1 MDREKEILEIYKN
14 EGIDGLKRVN
24 ATSDEIDKIVNKID
38 DKIKQLNLEEMNNIS
53 NQLSYNFPSDY
64 RDFYSSQI
72 SLHIKPNLFKVGN
85 VEKMISYLFSMDENS
100 KTYIMNFQKFDSEY
114 EKILIPFAEL
124 EFGDLLCFDRNNNE
138 IIYYNH
144 EQDTI
149 QKVADNW
156 QQFRDMLY
164 E

>member
-38 DKIKQLNLEEMNNIS
+38 NKIKQLNLEEMNNIS

-100 KTYIMNFQKFDSEY
+100 KTFIMKCQKFDSSY
-114 EKILIPFAEL
+114 EKELVPFAEL
-124 EFGDLLCFDRNNNE
+124 EFGDLLCFDRNTND
-138 IIYYNH
+138 IVYYNH

-149 QKVADNW
+149 SKVADNW
-156 QQFRDMLY
+156 QQLKDMLY